1 MGSFA
6 GELDA
11 RKKIRASIS
20 SAQVF
25 TEREDALDDS
35 DKERSQFES

>member
-11 RKKIRASIS
+11 LKEIRASIS

-25 TEREDALDDS
+25 TKKEDALDDS
-35 DKERSQFES
+35 DEGKLFL

>member
-1 MGSFA
+1 MGYFA

-11 RKKIRASIS
+11 LKEIRASIS

-25 TEREDALDDS
+25 TKREGALDDS
-35 DKERSQFES
+35 DKERSQFEG